1 MLCLAVGLTVFGVPY
16 AMPRP
21 CLMLGN
27 WKVKFKDAF
36 SETSSSDGSAMT
48 NFRRRNQR
56 VAAATVVGCLLT
68 LAAPAAEA
76 REGQPPDGIAA
87 HVNGDPITMEQLEKT
102 IQSQIKQMNQQLQ
115 QIKRSMLD
123 RLINNMLLQ
132 QAARAEGLDLNEYLK
147 IKVES
152 LRVSDEEVDAAF
164 SKSKHR
170 FPAIL
175 ESEVKYRIRR
185 GLEDNRRADAVKRLL
200 SKLRRSAKMQN
211 FLLEKSRKIVGLQ
224 APAGPS
230 QGPPAA
236 PLTIVEFSD
245 FECPFCRKLQPVL
258 RRVLKRWPKKVRL
271 VYKHFPLDRHRYAFS
286 ASKAAVCADKQ
297 GRFWEFH
304 DALYRENQDLSPQ
317 GVVAVAKS
325 LGMDLEQF
333 RECLQDEATRLAVQS
348 DRALARRAGVTGT
361 PTLFINKKR
370 LRNVSQL
377 ESEVEAMLA
386 VSSQIIGE

>member
-1 MLCLAVGLTVFGVPY
+1 MLSLAV
-16 AMPRP
+16 
-21 CLMLGN
+21 
-27 WKVKFKDAF
+27 
-36 SETSSSDGSAMT
+36 
-48 NFRRRNQR
+48 
-56 VAAATVVGCLLT
+56 
-68 LAAPAAEA
+68 LAAEVRDAKRTE
-76 REGQPPDGIAA
+76 GIAA
-87 HVNGDPITMEQLEKT
+87 DVNGDPITMEQLEET
-102 IQSQIKQMNQQLQ
+102 IQSQIEQMNQQLR

-147 IKVES
+147 MKVES
-152 LRVSDEEVDAAF
+152 LTVSDEEVDAAY
-164 SKSKHR
+164 SKSRHR

-185 GLEDNRRADAVKRLL
+185 ELEDKRRADALKRLL
-200 SKLRRSAKMQN
+200 SNLRRSAKVQN
-211 FLLEKSRKIVGLQ
+211 FLLERARSQVDLQ
-224 APAGPS
+224 PQVGPS
-230 QGPPAA
+230 LGPPEA

-258 RRVLKRWPKKVRL
+258 RRVLNRWPKEVRL
-271 VYKHFPLDRHRYAFS
+271 VYKHLPLDRHQYAFG

-317 GVVAVAKS
+317 GMISIVQS
-325 LGMDLEQF
+325 LDMELEQF
-333 RECLQDEATRLAVQS
+333 EGCLRDEATRLAVQS

-361 PTLFINKKR
+361 PTLFINQKR

-377 ESEVEAMLA
+377 ESEVEAMLTA
-386 VSSQIIGE
+386 PSERIGE

>member
-1 MLCLAVGLTVFGVPY
+1 MALTRLNRRTHRFIHVGVVLYMLSLAV
-16 AMPRP
+16 
-21 CLMLGN
+21 
-27 WKVKFKDAF
+27 
-36 SETSSSDGSAMT
+36 
-48 NFRRRNQR
+48 
-56 VAAATVVGCLLT
+56 
-68 LAAPAAEA
+68 LAAEVRDAKRTE
-76 REGQPPDGIAA
+76 GIAA
-87 HVNGDPITMEQLEKT
+87 DVNGDPITMEQLEET
-102 IQSQIKQMNQQLQ
+102 IQSQIEQMNQQLR

-147 IKVES
+147 MKVES
-152 LRVSDEEVDAAF
+152 LTVSDEEVDAAY
-164 SKSKHR
+164 SKSRHR

-185 GLEDNRRADAVKRLL
+185 ELEDKRRADALKRLL
-200 SKLRRSAKMQN
+200 SNLRRSAKVQN
-211 FLLEKSRKIVGLQ
+211 FLLERARSQVDLQ
-224 APAGPS
+224 PQVGPS
-230 QGPPAA
+230 LGPPEA

-258 RRVLKRWPKKVRL
+258 RRVLNRWPKEVRL
-271 VYKHFPLDRHRYAFS
+271 VYKHLPLDRHQYAFG

-317 GVVAVAKS
+317 GMISIVQS
-325 LGMDLEQF
+325 LDMELEQF
-333 RECLQDEATRLAVQS
+333 EGCLRDEATRLAVQS

-361 PTLFINKKR
+361 PTLFINQKR

-377 ESEVEAMLA
+377 ESEVEAMLTA
-386 VSSQIIGE
+386 PSERIGE